1 MKAMVPPYVRISRLM
16 RDIPGEFIVAGC
28 RDSALRGTLGRLM
41 IDENLTCHCTRC
53 REFGHRTLNGISIG
67 TPHLM
72 RLDYEASGGREIF
85 LSFEDTRQTL
95 YGLLRLRIETALPE
109 APGKVR
115 EIHVFGPEVPIGEKD
130 KEAAQH
136 RGWGELLVRES
147 ERITYSEFGRKRL
160 SVLAGVG
167 ARQYFS
173 QLGYRLEGTYMLR
186 DLTVSQPSLLS
197 AD

>member
-1 MKAMVPPYVRISRLM
+1 M
-16 RDIPGEFIVAGC
+16 
-28 RDSALRGTLGRLM
+28 
-41 IDENLTCHCTRC
+41 
-53 REFGHRTLNGISIG
+53 NGINIG
-67 TPHLM
+67 RPHLM

-85 LSFEDTRQTL
+85 LSFEDNHQTL
-95 YGLLRLRIETALPE
+95 YGLLRLRIETAFPD

-115 EIHVFGPEVPIGEKD
+115 EVHVFGPEVPIGEKD

-147 ERITYSEFGRKRL
+147 ERITYSEFGRKQL

-173 QLGYRLEGTYMLR
+173 KLGYRLDGTYMLR
-186 DLTVSQPSLLS
+186 DLPARQPSLLS